1 MRGFGPLAAGSS
13 AAIRCRLARRKPGS
27 HGLSVCGG
35 GCVCVCLRVTDTG
48 REREREKERQWT
60 EMDRERERF
69 RLVRAFRSIVKVLL

>member
-48 REREREKERQWT
+48 REREREGETVDGDGQ
-60 EMDRERERF
+60 RERERDF
-69 RLVRAFRSIVKVLL
+69 G

>member
-35 GCVCVCLRVTDTG
+35 GCVCVSARDG
-48 REREREKERQWT
+48 HREREREREGETVDGDGQ
-60 EMDRERERF
+60 RERDF
-69 RLVRAFRSIVKVLL
+69 G